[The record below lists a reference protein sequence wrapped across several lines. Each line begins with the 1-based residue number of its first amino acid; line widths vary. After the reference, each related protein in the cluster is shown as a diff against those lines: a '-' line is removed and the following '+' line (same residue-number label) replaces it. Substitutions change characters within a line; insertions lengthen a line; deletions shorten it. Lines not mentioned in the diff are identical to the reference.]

1 MRGWRSKIWISEW
14 RNFTAFQT
22 SRGWCDDWSFVCQTC
37 SQSEEQ
43 LSFSGHWPESA
54 LPRHWPDHMGGLLWM
69 QKMRSSRHSAYSP
82 SAVVQMDLWFLF
94 CKMNFNFLLLFPLER
109 QQSCCIVYKKAETGW
124 TSRSSWSRELVSVSA
139 KNEVNLLY
147 TCHQHWDLTI

>member
-1 MRGWRSKIWISEW
+1 MNWNEGLKIKDLISEG

-22 SRGWCDDWSFVCQTC
+22 SRRWCNDRGFVCQMW
-37 SQSEEQ
+37 
-43 LSFSGHWPESA
+43 LRVRSGHGPEGAWP
-54 LPRHWPDHMGGLLWM
+54 RCWPDHMGGLLWR
-69 QKMRSSRHSAYSP
+69 QKMGSSHHSASFP
-82 SAVVQMDLWFLF
+82 SAIVQIDLWFLF
-94 CKMNFNFLLLFPLER
+94 CKMNFNILLLFPLER

-124 TSRSSWSRELVSVSA
+124 TSRSSWSRELVSISA